1 MRRERCECD
10 MCVLCAWCAISRD
23 CSLLFAVMFLRV
35 SVFVLG
41 YWIVWRSREMRWRVV
56 RFVVLCLR
64 S

>member
-1 MRRERCECD
+1 MRREGVSVI
-10 MCVLCAWCAISRD
+10 CVCYVRGVRSRD

-56 RFVVLCLR
+56 RCVVLCLR